1 MIMKKPII
9 EPEKDYTF
17 QDYFRMRA
25 STEDILDYFGYQRI
39 LGRIALPRTVRELPS
54 LERLFATLEDASL
67 HISLENEIT
76 RREFLIAPVM
86 SEVRRLTESKLRS
99 EYWFE
104 YDHQLKGSF
113 DYLLRRER
121 NLLVV
126 EAKNADMSRGFTQLA
141 VEMVA
146 LDKAD
151 ETEQEVMYGAVT
163 TGNIWQFGEL
173 DRKRKIVTQ
182 DIGSYD
188 LLQDLED
195 LVRIFIEILERK

>member
-1 MIMKKPII
+1 MKQSFIN
-9 EPEKDYTF
+9 PEKDYTF
-17 QDYFRMRA
+17 HDYFRMRA

-39 LGRIALPRTVRELPS
+39 LGRIELPRTARELPS
-54 LERLFATLEDASL
+54 LEQLFATLEDAIL

-99 EYWFE
+99 EYWLE
-104 YDHQLKGSF
+104 YNHQLKGSLN
-113 DYLLRRER
+113 YLLQRER

-126 EAKNADMSRGFTQLA
+126 EAKNADLSRGFTQLA

-151 ETEQEVMYGAVT
+151 ETEQEIIYGAVT

-182 DIGSYD
+182 GIGSYD

-195 LVRIFIEILERK
+195 LVKISIEILERK

>member
-1 MIMKKPII
+1 MKKPII
-9 EPEKDYTF
+9 SPEKEYTF
-17 QDYFRMRA
+17 HDYFRMRA
-25 STEDILDYFGYQRI
+25 TTEDILEYFGYKKQNARI
-39 LGRIALPRTVRELPS
+39 EMPQSVRELPS
-54 LERLFATLEDASL
+54 LENLYSQIEDALL

-86 SEVRRLTESKLRS
+86 AEVRRLTESKLRS

-104 YDHQLKGSF
+104 YNHQLKGSF

-126 EAKNADMSRGFTQLA
+126 EAKNADMNRGFTQLA

-151 ETEQEVMYGAVT
+151 ETGQKIIYGAVT

-173 DRKRKIVTQ
+173 DCKTKSVTQ

-188 LLQDLED
+188 LLQNLEN
-195 LVRIFIEILERK
+195 LVRIFVGILEK

>member
-1 MIMKKPII
+1 
-9 EPEKDYTF
+9 
-17 QDYFRMRA
+17 
-25 STEDILDYFGYQRI
+25 
-39 LGRIALPRTVRELPS
+39 LPV
-54 LERLFATLEDASL
+54 LENLYANIEDALL

-86 SEVRRLTESKLRS
+86 AEVRRLTQSKLRS

-104 YDHQLKGSF
+104 FNHQLKGSF
-113 DYLLRRER
+113 DYFLRLER

-141 VEMVA
+141 VEMIA

-151 ETEQEVMYGAVT
+151 ETEQKTIYGAVT

-173 DRKRKIVTQ
+173 DRRRKIITQ
-182 DIGSYD
+182 DIVSYD

-195 LVRIFIEILERK
+195 LVRIFVGILERK